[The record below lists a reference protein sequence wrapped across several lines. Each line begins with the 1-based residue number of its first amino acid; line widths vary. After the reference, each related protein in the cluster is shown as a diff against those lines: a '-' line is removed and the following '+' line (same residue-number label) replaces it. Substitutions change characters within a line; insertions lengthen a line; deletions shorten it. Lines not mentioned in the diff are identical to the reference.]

1 MKRVG
6 LVLALALLA
15 AAAPASAQTPTPPSA
30 PTLAFSIGNGIRD
43 SHRTWE
49 LTGEAV
55 QIRGVLRPY
64 VPGQKVRFDLLSGG
78 RHVATKVVHVGARGI
93 FRLKLVPHRAGNYT
107 IRATHAATPQQ
118 AAATATQKFGA
129 IAGDGHHGGEDVR
142 LLQVGLARLGYATSM
157 GGRWDSATA
166 LAVLTFRSVNNLSR
180 NSTADR
186 GVFLRLFRGQ
196 GGYRLRYPRAGRHV
210 EFSWTHQVLILADH
224 GRPQLMFH
232 TSSGK
237 PSTPTVFGHFHF
249 YSKVPG
255 TLPDGMFDSNFF
267 IGGYAVHG
275 YPSVPTYPASH
286 GCIRVN
292 NLNAP
297 EIFAWIKIGMS
308 IYSYR

>member
-1 MKRVG
+1 MPIVKRLG
-6 LVLALALLA
+6 LVLAVALLA
-15 AAAPASAQTPTPPSA
+15 AAAPTAAQTPA
-30 PTLAFSIGNGIRD
+30 PTLAFSIGNGMRD
-43 SHRTWE
+43 RHHTWE
-49 LTGEAV
+49 LSGESV
-55 QIRGVLRPY
+55 QIRGVLRPF
-64 VPGQKVRFDLLSGG
+64 VPGQTVKFELLSGG
-78 RHVATKVVHVGARGI
+78 RHVATKIVRVGARGI
-93 FRLKLVPHRAGNYT
+93 FRLKLVPHRPGNYT
-107 IRATHAATPQQ
+107 VRATHAATAQQ
-118 AAATATQKFGA
+118 AGASAQHKFGA

-142 LLQVGLARLGYATSM
+142 LLQAGLARLGYATSTS
-157 GGRWDSATA
+157 GRWDSATA

-180 NSTADR
+180 SSTADR
-186 GVFLRLFRGQ
+186 GVFLRLFRSQ
-196 GGYRLRYPRAGRHV
+196 GGYRLRYPGAGRHV
-210 EFSWTHQVLILADH
+210 EFSWTHQVLVLADH

-249 YSKVPG
+249 YRKVPG

-275 YPSVPTYPASH
+275 YPDVPDFPASH